1 MKNSMSFEDGVV
13 EQKVQN
19 AINLLSDKLDRELLG
34 LRNNFE
40 KNLANSHS
48 EQALNLV
55 TRMEQLSKQLQ
66 DQIKLTV
73 SSESQTRKSENLILE
88 DKIKDYVESIYGR
101 VRGEFNREI
110 SELSEKLHKND
121 DLNAGL

>member
-1 MKNSMSFEDGVV
+1 MSFEDGVV

>member
-1 MKNSMSFEDGVV
+1 MSFEDGVV

-40 KNLANSHS
+40 KTLANIHS
-48 EQALNLV
+48 EQAFNLV

-88 DKIKDYVESIYGR
+88 DKIKDYVESIYER

-121 DLNAGL
+121 DLKAGL